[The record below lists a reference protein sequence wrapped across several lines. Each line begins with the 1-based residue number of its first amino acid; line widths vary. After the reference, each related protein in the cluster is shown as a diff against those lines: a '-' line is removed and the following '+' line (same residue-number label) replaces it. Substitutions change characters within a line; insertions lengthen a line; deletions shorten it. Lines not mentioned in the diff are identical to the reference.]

1 MRAGW
6 NIVIIAEADAIVT
19 HYFES
24 FAKSQLFDKLSKR
37 SQDLEEFVIE
47 FSGICSIMES

>member
-1 MRAGW
+1 M
-6 NIVIIAEADAIVT
+6 VIIAELRAFVT

-37 SQDLEEFVIE
+37 KQDLEEFVIA
-47 FSGICSIMES
+47 FSGMRSIMES